1 MRKINKV
8 SLLLVGLL
16 SVSPALFGAGA
27 APAGGGAPAPKADVY
42 VVPAAKDLPLKL
54 TYPAQILPAK
64 SVSVVARV
72 SGVLEQKL
80 FEEGSKVE
88 KGQSLYKIEDNIYQ
102 AKVDAASASVEV
114 AKAVLSNADRTWKRT
129 KALYAKKVVSQEAR
143 DNALSAFEQATAS
156 LALAKAN
163 LKQAKI
169 DLAYTNVTAP
179 ISGIIGMKLVDVGDY
194 VSATAGTKLVSITQN
209 DKVNVEF
216 SMPLSDFSNVKNGT
230 WSLPADNKIN
240 VSLVVDGKPVAKT
253 GVIDF
258 IDVVANKSTST
269 LKMRA
274 VFDNTDGYLV
284 PGSFVRVVTNDIFQ
298 KGVITVPQKAVLQN
312 PLGTIVMVEK
322 DGMVSVK
329 PVMVGNESGDNFVVK
344 SPALQSGDRVIINNF
359 FRVKPGSKV
368 VVDKIVNE

>member
-16 SVSPALFGAGA
+16 SVSPAVFGAGA

-54 TYPAQILPAK
+54 TYPAQILSAK

-80 FEEGSKVE
+80 FEEGSFVE
-88 KGQSLYKIEDNIYQ
+88 KGAKLYKIEDSIYK

-194 VSATAGTKLVSITQN
+194 VSAAVGTKLISITQN
-209 DKVNVEF
+209 DKVHVEF
-216 SMPLSDFSNVKNGT
+216 SMPLSDYMNIKNGI
-230 WSLPADNKIN
+230 WSLPQDNKIK
-240 VSLVVDGKPVAKT
+240 VSLIIDDKPVQKS

-258 IDVVANKSTST
+258 IDINANKNTAT
-269 LKMRA
+269 VKMRA
-274 VFDNTDGYLV
+274 VIDNSDKYLM
-284 PGSFVRVVTNDIFQ
+284 PGSFVRVKLNDIVQ
-298 KGVITVPQKAVLQN
+298 KNVITIPQKAVLQN
-312 PLGTIVMVEK
+312 NMGTIVFIENNSHV
-322 DGMVSVK
+322 DVR
-329 PVMVGNESGDNFVVK
+329 PVVLGKESGDKYVVAGGPLK
-344 SPALQSGDRVIINNF
+344 SGDKVFVNNF
-359 FRVKPGSKV
+359 FRLKPGGEV
-368 VVDKIVNE
+368 IVDKTINK